1 MRARLMIVFLFVA
14 ALGIAIDL
22 LLDYLHV
29 SRFSAALL
37 ENSLTGLGVTVA
49 YYLRRRA
56 MLRRLK
62 GLADLNH
69 HIRNALH
76 VVTLASSIQDPENWH
91 MVAEASERITNSLK
105 SFTEDI

>member
-1 MRARLMIVFLFVA
+1 MRVRLMLVFAFVT
-14 ALGIAIDL
+14 ALGTAISL
-22 LLDYLHV
+22 LLDYLHF
-29 SRFSAALL
+29 SRFDAALL
-37 ENSLTGLGVTVA
+37 ENSLTGAGVTVA

-76 VVTLASSIQDPENWH
+76 VVTLASGIQNADNWH
-91 MVAEASERITNSLK
+91 LVAEASERITHSLK
-105 SFTEDI
+105 SFTNDF